1 MSHTVSMLTNDE
13 KTAVN
18 NFMVN
23 FMRANID
30 SEVKFVKAK
39 RDNGFIRVTVTQNGN
54 QDWYHV
60 TQNGNHWY

>member
-1 MSHTVSMLTNDE
+1 MSDKVAMLTFDE

-30 SEVKFVKAK
+30 SEVKFVKARREK
-39 RDNGFIRVTVTQNGN
+39 GYLKVTISRNGIE
-54 QDWYHV
+54 DWYHV
-60 TQNGNHWY
+60 KDNGFTWY

>member
-1 MSHTVSMLTNDE
+1 MSHTVSMLTTDE
-13 KTAVN
+13 KTTVN
-18 NFMVN
+18 NFMVK

-39 RDNGFIRVTVTQNGN
+39 RDNGFIRVTVNQNGK

-60 TQNGNHWY
+60 TNNGEIWY

>member
-1 MSHTVSMLTNDE
+1 MSDKVAMLTFDE

-30 SEVKFVKAK
+30 SEVKFVKARREK
-39 RDNGFIRVTVTQNGN
+39 DYIRVTVTRNGTE
-54 QDWYHV
+54 DWYHV
-60 TQNGNHWY
+60 LDNGKTWY